1 VRCRAKLA
9 VEPAAVQSRVTLH
22 EQDLHDLDAGSG
34 YALVTAPFRVFQ
46 HLTTI
51 ADQLRVLAAV
61 RRQLAPGGRLVFDV
75 FNPNFAMLTGAD
87 GKEHEETPRPE
98 PLPDGRTFYRTYRIG
113 RVRWLDQ
120 VNEAELIYYA
130 DGKRYVQAFEMRWYL
145 RAELEHLMTRAGYRV
160 QAMYGDYDRGPLVEG
175 SSEQIVVATL

>member
-1 VRCRAKLA
+1 MQA
-9 VEPAAVQSRVTLH
+9 RVTLH

-46 HLTTI
+46 HP
-51 ADQLRVLAAV
+51 
-61 RRQLAPGGRLVFDV
+61 APGGRLVFDV

-120 VNEAELIYYA
+120 VSEAELIYYVN
-130 DGKRYVQAFEMRWYL
+130 GKRYVQAFEMRWYL
-145 RAELEHLMTRAGYRV
+145 RAELEHLLARAGFRV
-160 QAMYGDYDRGPLVEG
+160 ERMYGDFARGPVVEG
-175 SSEQIVVATL
+175 CPDLIVAATPAE